1 MMIIYFNKYQETGNY
16 FITDNKKAASNPD
29 SSILVN
35 KIYNRNDNGR
45 SIMDFAIVSAFS
57 GHFDRKRVRYMA

>member
-1 MMIIYFNKYQETGNY
+1 MIVYFNKYHKTGNY
-16 FITDNKKAASNPD
+16 FVTDNRKVVFNPD
-29 SSILVN
+29 GSILVN
-35 KIYNRNDNGR
+35 KICDPDDIGR